1 MDALTFFYG
10 TDPPNIYMGDFV
22 LKITFEGQEPS
33 ASLKYINTNVNGEKK
48 IPEKASFSADAM
60 SALVDI
66 GNTPA
71 VPGQDNKHT
80 VLAGVGRDATL
91 EKTGVLQDYRVVMA
105 HTLSGE
111 DLKKAEEEGFDIG
124 NMSPEDTVTI
134 LDRVKAETAKGGTVI
149 RGYND
154 DLAEGVLAEVG
165 NSGLEGTIRNAL
177 AESNVPATDENIK
190 AVKNSVA
197 LAESLVKP
205 GEAQIAYMIENDLG
219 TSVRDFYVAQNAA
232 PAKSGAVNDLTHLD
246 SPEMKQVKDRMIEAG
261 KVLEDADEGYRKAE
275 WLFERGLPV
284 TGENILKEK
293 NIEGIGFPVKRDL
306 AVKSAVRALSDGK
319 DAAEADL
326 SGDLSIY
333 EKAVSIEAKYF
344 SEEYYSKSDI
354 SYQRKIQEIRLS
366 MTAEVNIELIKSGF
380 AIDTA
385 PIEELLNELKAAEQA
400 VALKYFPETAG
411 VKDHDDNAPSM
422 SIGSPEDAVKA
433 YRLFNAVNNAVTEV
447 SESPASALGEFMLRT
462 PAEVAFREFEEIALG
477 EKDRYRLAGETY
489 EALMTEVRTDLGD
502 SLTKAFGS
510 VDSLIT
516 GLGLDLNDEN
526 RRHVRILARNHMEI
540 SQENVER
547 IAEADRTVTGVIDK
561 MKPAAVLDMI
571 RNGINPLDKSF
582 EELESF
588 LDDRLARMGGFEKA
602 SEDYA
607 RFLYALDK
615 NKEITAEERE
625 SYIGIYRMIDKIEK
639 HDGAAIGAVVDTGA
653 ALQFSNLLTAVR
665 SSRIKGMNVK
675 VDENTGL
682 TEIRTIGR
690 NITEQILSSFA
701 DADKEY
707 YEQKADDLRR
717 SADFSA
723 ESLAILKDS
732 DITAGADNLTAVEN
746 LISSEDDLFRSLLG
760 EKNKNRLPEGTR
772 EKLKERAENALSDIA
787 SGEEPEEVYK
797 DIIEE
802 FASAAQEA
810 VLEADSVIDVRAMQ
824 QINRQ
829 ISLAV
834 KTVAAGVEEY
844 FVPMDIDGDMTKV
857 RVSFRDSEDGSS
869 SVDIRFKTASGTEC
883 RARFFV
889 NGKAVNGII
898 SVSNDLGLKK
908 IGNAADIFDADLNS
922 KGFDTSAGI
931 NLFLT
936 DENETVV
943 TYEYSGKDAG
953 ENRREG
959 AGRKLLFGISEDF
972 LKAVKESFYEDQL

>member
-1 MDALTFFYG
+1 MKSQPAFF
-10 TDPPNIYMGDFV
+10 
-22 LKITFEGQEPS
+22 
-33 ASLKYINTNVNGEKK
+33 A
-48 IPEKASFSADAM
+48 
-60 SALVDI
+60 
-66 GNTPA
+66 
-71 VPGQDNKHT
+71 
-80 VLAGVGRDATL
+80 
-91 EKTGVLQDYRVVMA
+91 
-105 HTLSGE
+105 
-111 DLKKAEEEGFDIG
+111 
-124 NMSPEDTVTI
+124 SPE
-134 LDRVKAETAKGGTVI
+134 
-149 RGYND
+149 Y
-154 DLAEGVLAEVG
+154 
-165 NSGLEGTIRNAL
+165 
-177 AESNVPATDENIK
+177 
-190 AVKNSVA
+190 
-197 LAESLVKP
+197 
-205 GEAQIAYMIENDLG
+205 
-219 TSVRDFYVAQNAA
+219 
-232 PAKSGAVNDLTHLD
+232 
-246 SPEMKQVKDRMIEAG
+246 QV
-261 KVLEDADEGYRKAE
+261 
-275 WLFERGLPV
+275 
-284 TGENILKEK
+284 
-293 NIEGIGFPVKRDL
+293 
-306 AVKSAVRALSDGK
+306 
-319 DAAEADL
+319 
-326 SGDLSIY
+326 
-333 EKAVSIEAKYF
+333 
-344 SEEYYSKSDI
+344 
-354 SYQRKIQEIRLS
+354 RLS
-366 MTAEVNIELIKSGF
+366 MTAEVNLELVRSGF

-411 VKDHDDNAPSM
+411 VNDHDDNAPSM

-540 SQENVER
+540 SRENVER

-665 SSRIKGMNVK
+665 SSRFKGMNVK

-682 TEIRTIGR
+682 TEIRTIGK

-701 DADKEY
+701 DADMEY

-723 ESLAILKDS
+723 DSLAILKDS
-732 DITAGADNLTAVEN
+732 GITAGADNLTAVEN

-760 EKNKNRLPEGTR
+760 EKNKNRLSYGTR
-772 EKLKERAENALSDIA
+772 EKLKDRAENALSDIA

-797 DIIEE
+797 DIMEE

-869 SVDIRFKTASGTEC
+869 SVEIGFKTASGTEC

-898 SVSNDLGLKK
+898 SVSNDFGLKK

-959 AGRKLLFGISEDF
+959 AGRKVLFGISEDF